1 MLGHDYTAADKLL
14 HRLALGVPTVAELS
28 FDLDQRA
35 SKAVDVSPDVAD
47 RSHVFVTGLARAGT
61 TIILRY
67 LYRSGRFR
75 SLNYR
80 DMPFVLA
87 PNLWK
92 RFSSGWQRRQDE
104 HLRPHGDRIMVNAD
118 SPEALEEVFWRIF
131 SGADYIRANGLL
143 PYRPSKAV
151 LSRFRNYIAAVLASG
166 EPGQTRYLSKNNNNI
181 LRLAALRDTFPQSQ
195 FVIPFRH
202 PAGHARSLWNQ
213 HQHFSRMQKKEPFVR
228 SYMDWLAHHE
238 FGLGHRPFLFGGKA
252 PPDLPPC
259 SPDYWLDLWTRTH
272 EMLAE
277 SLSERDITV
286 CYEDLCSDQ
295 AVWISL
301 TRRLKLADPRAPEFS
316 TAETGTSELFAPER
330 LKRAE
335 AVYEQLKLTAKRDRD
350 SQ

>member
-1 MLGHDYTAADKLL
+1 LLEHDYTAADKLL

-28 FDLDQRA
+28 FDVDQRA
-35 SKAVDVSPDVAD
+35 SKAAEAGPEIAG
-47 RSHVFVTGLARAGT
+47 RPHVFVTGLARAGT
-61 TIILRY
+61 TIILRH
-67 LYRSGRFR
+67 LCRSGPFR

-104 HLRPHGDRIMVNAD
+104 HLRAHGDRIMVNAD

-143 PYRPSKAV
+143 PYRPNKAV
-151 LSRFRNYIAAVLASG
+151 LSRFRNYIAAILASG

-181 LRLAALRDTFPQSQ
+181 LRLPALRDTFPQSQ

-202 PAGHARSLWNQ
+202 PASHARSLWNQ
-213 HQHFSRMQKKEPFVR
+213 HQHFCRMQKENPFVR

-238 FGLGHRPFLFGGKA
+238 FGLGHRPFLFSGKA
-252 PPDLPPC
+252 PSDLSQA

-272 EMLAE
+272 EALTE
-277 SLSERDITV
+277 GLSERDITV
-286 CYEDLCSDQ
+286 CYEDLCSDET
-295 AVWISL
+295 AWIDL
-301 TRRLKLADPRAPEFS
+301 TRRLKLAEPVAPEFS
-316 TAETGTSELFAPER
+316 AAESDTSELFDPQR

-335 AVYEQLKLTAKRDRD
+335 AIYEQLRLTAKRSRD